1 MPSNPRICDFLGVHI
16 YDHPTWLGIISCW
29 TAGLLD
35 ELLNRN
41 IKYFYLENNHHC
53 RQGEKTKHANHQSY
67 VVLVVEMEM
76 FKYWSIRMSTIN
88 EINHITFFC
97 CNTFSFLFCSSIS
110 LTVIVWTS
118 SSSCWGELLTKCYN
132 YTILPYLFFNHQFCP
147 IQFWHSKR
155 HLVFIVIISL
165 LRFPTLSTLNERDEY
180 WHCISSTEN

>member
-1 MPSNPRICDFLGVHI
+1 MPSNPRICDFLSVHI

-118 SSSCWGELLTKCYN
+118 SSSCWGELLTIN
-132 YTILPYLFFNHQFCP
+132 
-147 IQFWHSKR
+147 
-155 HLVFIVIISL
+155 VIITQYYHTSSSITSFVPFSSDIANVILSL
-165 LRFPTLSTLNERDEY
+165 S
-180 WHCISSTEN
+180 